1 MNEAVQMMDT
11 LETEGKEL
19 CPHCSCLLAKKTI
32 RAHKRLYF
40 DMSSGKWLKKR
51 HVHTDEIDDDE
62 IGFEVDP
69 QQPDENESCAID
81 APPIVDFSSA
91 SAFASSLGDEDC
103 FDENSDGEL

>member
-1 MNEAVQMMDT
+1 MMDT

-62 IGFEVDP
+62 IGFEV
-69 QQPDENESCAID
+69 AH
-81 APPIVDFSSA
+81 SSQTKTKA
-91 SAFASSLGDEDC
+91 VPLTRPLLSTFHQHQL
-103 FDENSDGEL
+103 LLQV